1 MMTLTER
8 HPLTERVLHR
18 LQEVFP
24 AAVIDIEDNSW
35 RHAGHA
41 GVSSDNIGGTHL
53 KIRIVDE
60 GFRGVGLLDRHRQ
73 VHQALSEERREFL
86 HALEL
91 ATIVPG
97 ESA

>member
-1 MMTLTER
+1 MTLTER
-8 HPLTERVLHR
+8 HPLTERVFNR
-18 LQEVFP
+18 LQQAFP

-60 GFRGVGLLDRHRQ
+60 GFCGVGLLDRHRR
-73 VHQALSEERREFL
+73 VHQALREERQEFL

-91 ATIVPG
+91 STLAPG
-97 ESA
+97 ESY